1 MPSEIRREVV
11 FVLLILVELLIITV
25 KLSFHFRSD
34 NFIGLFVCL
43 MVFNAKFKQ
52 HFSCIV
58 AVSFIGGGTRRTL
71 RKQPTCH
78 TSLTNFVVHLALIEI
93 LIRNNSGD
101 RHCLHS

>member
-1 MPSEIRREVV
+1 
-11 FVLLILVELLIITV
+11 
-25 KLSFHFRSD
+25 
-34 NFIGLFVCL
+34 
-43 MVFNAKFKQ
+43 
-52 HFSCIV
+52 V

-101 RHCLHS
+101 RHWLHS